1 MAWSYLPA
9 VAWYPLVADEAQ
21 EMRIDGCGAQELLDA
36 FWARCARH
44 SPLRRHRAGRRFF
57 AEIWYGGCQVTVW
70 DCVTVLNPWRRAN

>member
-36 FWARCARH
+36 
-44 SPLRRHRAGRRFF
+44 
-57 AEIWYGGCQVTVW
+57 
-70 DCVTVLNPWRRAN
+70 